1 LLVAALAV
9 ISLVAVRSNSTT
21 PQKSV
26 TLMADSSVDFAS
38 RLSAPRASRSAN
50 RAPLVPVASTT
61 TTTTPPP
68 PTTKPKP
75 VVKAV
80 TVTTAK
86 PAPKKTAAA
95 PKPAPSPTPAASNS
109 TATTSSPRPMPE
121 RGGQSNSQEG
131 RASWYDAKY
140 HQSNPWICAHKT
152 IPIGTV
158 LTVTN
163 VNTGAW
169 ITCEVGDRGPYVE
182 GRILDLSKYA
192 FSKLANPSSGLVW
205 VKITY

>member
-1 LLVAALAV
+1 
-9 ISLVAVRSNSTT
+9 
-21 PQKSV
+21 
-26 TLMADSSVDFAS
+26 MADSSVDFAS
-38 RLSAPRASRSAN
+38 RLSAPRASRG
-50 RAPLVPVASTT
+50 APREALAPASTT
-61 TTTTPPP
+61 TSTTTPPP

-75 VVKAV
+75 KPVVKAA

-86 PAPKKTAAA
+86 PKTTAA
-95 PKPAPSPTPAASNS
+95 KPAAAKPAASNS
-109 TATTSSPRPMPE
+109 TATTTSPRPMPP
-121 RGGQSNSQEG
+121 RGGQSNSEEG

-140 HQSNPWICAHKT
+140 HASNPWICAHKT
-152 IPIGTV
+152 IAKGTV

-163 VNTGAW
+163 INTGAQ

-192 FSKLANPSSGLVW
+192 FSHLANPSSGLVW